1 MNRLLQIV
9 FIALLASILVASAVL
24 IFPAYHKNKS
34 LSTQKMEAKLKLIG
48 KQQDYLKLRQTLSN
62 ITSKNEEVERIGRE
76 KFNLCKDSETV
87 YKFNSDSDTKR

>member
-24 IFPAYHKNKS
+24 IFPAYHKNQS
-34 LSTQKMEAKLKLIG
+34 LSTQKMEIKQKLME
-48 KQQDYLKLRQTLSN
+48 KQQDYLKLRQTLNN
-62 ITSKNEEVERIGRE
+62 ITSKNEEVEKIARE

-87 YKFNSDSDTKR
+87 YKFDSDSDSK